1 MHMITK
7 ATVPVT
13 SAVVPGPGRGL
24 STCEQGSSTR
34 LRTAKMH
41 HGGRRQ
47 SAGTGTTAA
56 RTGFPT
62 LQMLTSA
69 QSGQCPGWVMPL
81 EPGPA
86 AGSDPGTR
94 PCSHR
99 LPTDQPDVCHNITI
113 L

>member
-1 MHMITK
+1 MHMLTK

-13 SAVVPGPGRGL
+13 SAVVPGPGRGR

-69 QSGQCPGWVMPL
+69 QSGQCSGWVLPL

-94 PCSHR
+94 PRRR
-99 LPTDQPDVCHNITI
+99 LLPADQLDFCQDICI
-113 L
+113 F